1 MKSDFVKKKFFEGV
15 SFLLRYVELLLCL
28 RKRMY
33 KKRTR
38 RVNPSAEYYHN
49 KSKFRQMYA

>member
-1 MKSDFVKKKFFEGV
+1 MKSDFAKKKFFEGV
-15 SFLLRYVELLLCL
+15 SFLLRYIELLLCL

-49 KSKFRQMYA
+49 KFKFRQMYA

>member
-1 MKSDFVKKKFFEGV
+1 MKSDFVKNKFFENV
-15 SFLLRYVELLLCL
+15 SFLLRYVEMLLCL

-49 KSKFRQMYA
+49 KFKFRQMYA